1 MGRKTKRQ
9 VKQQR
14 ERAKN
19 KRIKKM
25 ENMDAKGI
33 SRKKHKHEI
42 SFKTFFILKT
52 IGIVLIPIIY
62 FVYSPL
68 LAIVIIYYISLYFL
82 AFLCENSLNKSV
94 IKSNYIR
101 IPKFDSAIA
110 LISLVIG
117 LYSSITNL
125 NTRVGHF
132 ANTWYQKIIQTIKN
146 IGSLQTGQRTLF
158 GPGSVFKFGPID
170 KPDNFVPMG
179 EKPDF
184 KPEEFSMDNIP
195 VEFMFSQILSTA
207 VTVLIF
213 SIAVFGIISLIV
225 TYLKIKKFNKE
236 MTEVTYDA
244 LFTLDDKEIER
255 ILSFGLEEVDDEND
269 NNDIIDEKKLE

>member
-14 ERAKN
+14 KKAKN

-42 SFKTFFILKT
+42 PFKVFFLLKA

-62 FVYSPL
+62 FVYSPF
-68 LAIVIIYYISLYFL
+68 LALVIIYYIALYFI
-82 AFLCENSLNKSV
+82 AFFCENSLNKSV
-94 IKSNYIR
+94 IKSNYIK

-110 LISLVIG
+110 LIALVIG
-117 LYSSITNL
+117 LYSSITNI
-125 NTRVGHF
+125 NDRVGHF
-132 ANTWYQKIIQTIKN
+132 ANTWFQKFVQTIKN

-158 GPGSVFKFGPID
+158 GPTSIFKFGPID

-225 TYLKIKKFNKE
+225 TYLKIKKFNRE

-255 ILSFGLEEVDDEND
+255 ILSFGLEEDT
-269 NNDIIDEKKLE
+269 DINVSTNINEKKLE